1 MAINWKKGKEIAWQK
16 LKHAFNIIMPAIASI
31 FLSLVPFFFFYKYI
45 PPIYVPFTTE
55 QRIDHFLIFLII
67 FLVVFFLLRKIR
79 KILYISIALGF
90 LTLAIT
96 HVANIY
102 RFGDLYHNYKTFL
115 FNLREG
121 AIRFQ
126 FEKYEPSDFDN
137 EEPFRAAVNYK
148 DSDVRDFAV
157 NLAVMNF
164 DEYEFRGNLRTAV
177 QCFSVFKEIRSR
189 WRYVYD
195 PAGED
200 YWSRASE
207 TIKLLKSDGKFK
219 GDCDDYSILMA
230 ACIRAIGGEVRLV
243 RTSLKDDS
251 GNEINHVY
259 PEVKVGTE
267 KDLEDINYL
276 IKQVLF
282 PKENKG
288 EDIYFHV
295 EENGDVW
302 LNFDYNDYYPGG
314 KYQSTKRI
322 ATLEI

>member
-1 MAINWKKGKEIAWQK
+1 MGFDRKKAFALVWDK
-16 LKHAFNIIMPAIASI
+16 LKHAVNIVMPAVASV

-45 PPIYVPFTTE
+45 PPIYVPFTSE
-55 QRIDHFLIFLII
+55 QRIDHFLVFLII

-79 KILYISIALGF
+79 KVLYVAIGAGII
-90 LTLAIT
+90 TLSIT
-96 HVANIY
+96 HFTDIY
-102 RFGDLYHNYKTFL
+102 RFSDLYHNYKTFL

-121 AIRFQ
+121 AIRFK
-126 FEKYEPSDFDN
+126 FEKFEPSDFDN
-137 EEPFRAAVNYK
+137 EEEFRFAINYR

-164 DEYEFRGNLRTAV
+164 DDYEFRGNLRTTV
-177 QCFSVFKEIRSR
+177 QCFSIFKEVRTR

-200 YWSRASE
+200 YWSRAGE

-230 ACIRAIGGEVRLV
+230 ACVRAIGADVRLV
-243 RTSLKDDS
+243 RTSLTDEA

-288 EDIYFHV
+288 EDIFYHV
-295 EENGDVW
+295 DDYGNVW